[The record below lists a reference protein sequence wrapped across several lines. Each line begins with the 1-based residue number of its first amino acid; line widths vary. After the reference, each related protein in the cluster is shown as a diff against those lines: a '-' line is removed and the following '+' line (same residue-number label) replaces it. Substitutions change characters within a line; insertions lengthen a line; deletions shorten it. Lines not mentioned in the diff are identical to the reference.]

1 MWEFQLSGIEDLK
14 QLACRLNAPIDAIED
29 VSILA
34 EPVQVGGLVIPNSL
48 AVHPM
53 EGCDGD
59 SAGRPGKLTLRRY
72 ERFAA
77 GGAGLIWAEATAVVP
92 EGRANPRQLWLNEKS
107 KKSFA
112 AMIKMI
118 RQVAA
123 EGVGP
128 GHKCVTRRRTDGP
141 VIVAQLTHSGRYSK
155 PEGVAHPLIAGRC
168 PYRDALIPQQKPNPN
183 AQSKIPDDWPVLTDE
198 YLDELQDAYVNAARM
213 AFEVG
218 FDAVDVKSCHG
229 YLINELFACHNR
241 KGKYGGSFES
251 RIRFVLDVID
261 KIHKELGEEAPVVTR
276 LGIYDAIPYPY
287 GWGVDKDD
295 YTKPDLAEPKKL
307 IARLA
312 ERGVKM
318 INITAA
324 NPYYNPHVGRPFNEP
339 IVGGYE
345 EPEHPLVGVSRLINL
360 AGEIQKQFTYKELTA
375 ESAESAEKKLDVKL
389 KTKNHKLNSASSA
402 DSAVEETQ
410 PGIAI
415 VGTGYSWLR
424 TLLPNVAAA
433 SKANGLAA
441 IVGVGRMAFAY
452 PDFAKDIIGF
462 PRSGVPAKGKLDP
475 AKVCVSCSAC
485 TQIMRDG
492 GMTGCVVRDNEVY
505 GPIFAHGRMS
515 DRDNL
520 LRLASA
526 CRQCQAAK
534 GGLESGFAAA
544 CQLACPA
551 GVNVPKFISLF
562 LDGEEKAAYEVLRE
576 ANVFPEVCAWLC
588 PVEQQCEGNCLQR
601 FIGDGPVPIADI
613 QRYLAEQAN
622 RNGWSKL
629 RIPKIATGKNV
640 AIIGAGPAGLA
651 CAAKLLEAG
660 HTVKVFD
667 KSADFGGMIESVI
680 PPEKASDSLNNE
692 ITAIFEDVPE
702 DRLLKRLGKE
712 LNADF
717 NLDTII
723 KEGFDAVFIGM
734 GLPKSVSSSDKD
746 IDGLWNAME
755 FLSAAKEPDR
765 LDVVDKCVAAIGG
778 GNTAMDVA
786 VTARRLGAGDAYVIY
801 RRSFEEMPA
810 WSVERDRA
818 INVGVHFLI
827 LTQPIGFISQDGKL
841 TAITV
846 CPTKLGEPDASGR
859 RRPQPVESSAY
870 DLDMDIV
877 VEAIGQESAEEINEI
892 LPGVELRAD
901 LIRTKENSLATSR
914 PGVFAGGDLVRGPST
929 VVAAVADGM
938 AAAKEIEQFLQK

>member
-1 MWEFQLSGIEDLK
+1 MWEFQLCGIEDLK
-14 QLACRLNAPIDAIED
+14 QLSYQLNAPVDAIED
-29 VSILA
+29 VSILT
-34 EPVQVGGLVIPNSL
+34 ELVQVGGLVIPNSL

-59 SAGRPGKLTLRRY
+59 AQGRPGRLTLRRY

-107 KKSFA
+107 KDSFR

-118 RQVAA
+118 QEVAA
-123 EGVGP
+123 KNFGRE
-128 GHKCVTRRRTDGP
+128 HKP

-155 PEGVAHPLIAGRC
+155 PEGVARPLILGRC
-168 PYRDALIPQQKPNPN
+168 PYRDALVPQEKPNRN
-183 AQSKIPDDWPVLTDE
+183 AKSKIPNDWPVLTDK
-198 YLDELQDAYVNAARM
+198 YLDELQDAYVAAARM

-218 FDAVDVKSCHG
+218 FDAVDIKSCHG
-229 YLINELFACHNR
+229 YLINELFACRNR
-241 KGKYGGSFES
+241 KGKYGGPFEN
-251 RIRFVLDVID
+251 RIRFVLDVVD
-261 KIHKELGEEAPVVTR
+261 KIHKGLGEEAPVVTR

-295 YTKPDLAEPKKL
+295 YTKPDLAEPKRL

-345 EPEHPLVGVSRLINL
+345 EPEHPLAGVSRLINL
-360 AGEIQKQFTYKELTA
+360 AGEIQKEFP
-375 ESAESAEKKLDVKL
+375 DI
-389 KTKNHKLNSASSA
+389 
-402 DSAVEETQ
+402 AV
-410 PGIAI
+410 

-433 SKANGLAA
+433 SKAKGLAT

-452 PDFAKDIIGF
+452 PDFARDIITRGRLE
-462 PRSGVPAKGKLDP
+462 PG
-475 AKVCVSCSAC
+475 KVCVACSAC

-505 GPIFAHGRMS
+505 GPIFKRGRMS

-520 LRLASA
+520 LRLASV
-526 CRQCQAAK
+526 CRQCQEPTCK
-534 GGLESGFAAA
+534 
-544 CQLACPA
+544 LACPA
-551 GVNVPKFISLF
+551 GVNIPKFIGLF
-562 LDGEEKAAYEVLRE
+562 LDGEDRAAYEIIRE
-576 ANVFPEVCAWLC
+576 ANVFPQVTAWLC
-588 PVEQQCEGNCLQR
+588 PVEQQCEGNCLQK
-601 FIGDGPVPIADI
+601 FIGDGPVPIAEI

-629 RIPKIATGKNV
+629 CIPEKTTGKNA
-640 AIIGAGPAGLA
+640 AIIGAGPAGLS
-651 CAAKLLEAG
+651 CAVKLLEAG
-660 HTVKVFD
+660 HTVTVFD
-667 KSADFGGMIESVI
+667 KSTYFGGIIESVI
-680 PPEKASDSLNNE
+680 PPEKANASLDNE
-692 ITAIFEDVPE
+692 ITAIFQDVPE
-702 DRLLKRLGKE
+702 DRLLQRLGKE

-723 KEGFDAVFIGM
+723 EEGLNAVFIGM
-734 GLPKSVSSSDKD
+734 GLPKSVGIGNED

-755 FLSAAKEPDR
+755 FLSAAKKPGE
-765 LDVVDKCVAAIGG
+765 LNVAGKCVAAIGG

-786 VTARRLGAGDAYVIY
+786 VTARRLGAKDVYVIY
-801 RRSFEEMPA
+801 RRSFEQMPA
-810 WSVERDRA
+810 WDAERDQA
-818 INVGVHFLI
+818 MKEGVHFLI
-827 LTQPIGFISQDGKL
+827 LTQPLGFISQQGKL
-841 TAITV
+841 TGITV
-846 CPTKLGEPDASGR
+846 CPTKLGERDAPGR

-870 DLDMDIV
+870 ELDMDIV
-877 VEAIGQESAEEINEI
+877 VEAIGQESAEKINEI
-892 LPGVELRAD
+892 LPGVELRNG
-901 LIRTKENSLATSR
+901 LIQTKENSLATSR
-914 PGVFAGGDLVRGPST
+914 AGVFAGGDLVRGPST